1 MKKSALL
8 ATFWALL
15 ILPAIAQ
22 NLNNTPVP
30 EIEKKSFRKEIKLP
44 DIPGYKT
51 LKCDFHIH
59 TVFSDGLVWPTVRVT
74 EAWEEG
80 LDAIAITD
88 HLEYK
93 PHGEFVKG
101 DHNSSYE
108 IAQPAAEAKNL
119 ILVRGG
125 EITRSMPPGHL
136 NGLFLKDVNA
146 LDKEDPL
153 EAIREVKHQ
162 GGFIQWNHPGW
173 KAQQPDTCLWM
184 EMHQQLFEEGLIH
197 GIEVFNHTEWYPVA
211 LDWCLNKDLAVMGNS
226 DIHKVTAHKYH
237 LHDSHRPL
245 TLVFAKERTK
255 ESLKEAMFARRTVAW
270 FDGKMAGPEKLL
282 KAFLKASLDI
292 QQSKDSK
299 RLQIKNLA
307 DMPFVISAGSNFN
320 FTIPAL
326 GEVYITVPDEIDL
339 VNVSN
344 LYTQSEQ
351 CLIMD
356 LKKLTKYDVLNK
368 TQ

>member
-1 MKKSALL
+1 MKKTTLF

-15 ILPAIAQ
+15 ICPSIAQ
-22 NLNNTPVP
+22 DLNNAPIQGIQK
-30 EIEKKSFRKEIKLP
+30 ESFRKEIQLP

-88 HLEYK
+88 HIEYK
-93 PHGEFVKG
+93 PHREFVKG

-108 IAQPAAEAKNL
+108 IARPLAEAKDL

-125 EITRSMPPGHL
+125 EITRGMPPGHL
-136 NGLFLKDVNA
+136 NGLFLEDVNA
-146 LDKEDPL
+146 LDKKEAF
-153 EAIREVKHQ
+153 EAIREVDRQ

-184 EMHQQLFEEGLIH
+184 DMHQQLFEEGLIH

-211 LDWCLNKDLAVMGNS
+211 LDWCLNKNLSVLGNS
-226 DIHKVTAHKYH
+226 DIHKVTAHQYH
-237 LHDSHRPL
+237 LNDSHRPM

-282 KAFLKASLDI
+282 KAFFKASLEI
-292 QQSKDSK
+292 QQFKDSNK
-299 RLQIKNLA
+299 LKIKNIA
-307 DMPFVISAGSNFN
+307 DMPFELSAGSQFN

-326 GEVYITVPDEIDL
+326 GEVYITVPDKIEK
-339 VNVSN
+339 VNIRN
-344 LYTQSEQ
+344 LYTQSTQ
-351 CLIMD
+351 CLTID
-356 LKKLTKYDVLNK
+356 LKELTR
-368 TQ
+368 